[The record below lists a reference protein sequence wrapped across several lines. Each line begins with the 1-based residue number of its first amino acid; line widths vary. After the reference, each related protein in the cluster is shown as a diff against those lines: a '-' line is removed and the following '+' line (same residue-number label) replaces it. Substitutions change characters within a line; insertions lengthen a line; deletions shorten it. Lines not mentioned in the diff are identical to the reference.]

1 MVLTGIC
8 GTVSFII
15 ASSVRALANCIAVL
29 LPGQAFLRIIELM
42 KFDSNNGELELR
54 LEFQNKRL
62 PFGKVIETWQV
73 NLNLTQENTLKLVA
87 TSTTSYPKGSM
98 HKGGGCSFP
107 NEILLLIK
115 ENIPIS
121 DLRTHVCY
129 YHTCRTI
136 AAFYGDESQ
145 QAAFW
150 RKSFLHAGLGYTGL
164 ASSYKDLAFECI
176 ARDGFCSHP
185 DCGGALLDWNARQ
198 VEKAMIATGWDPEGD
213 PWDTHLLDSWA
224 VSLTKSLYHYQ
235 HMILPI
241 HRRTISEHP
250 IVRHSIATFPALNRL
265 NIEYDAEDPIVEEVF
280 RPGGVTVHDV
290 VRVIRKGL
298 DERLAVYDLH
308 GLLLRSFSCL
318 QPTRPTML
326 MSNLSRWA
334 TLRGLWAKCRLDA
347 VESSRV
353 GSQGPIFSLCFSDI
367 SDELYQTEYDE
378 ELRAMIEESAP

>member
-1 MVLTGIC
+1 
-8 GTVSFII
+8 
-15 ASSVRALANCIAVL
+15 
-29 LPGQAFLRIIELM
+29 
-42 KFDSNNGELELR
+42 
-54 LEFQNKRL
+54 
-62 PFGKVIETWQV
+62 
-73 NLNLTQENTLKLVA
+73 
-87 TSTTSYPKGSM
+87 M

-213 PWDTHLLDSWA
+213 PWDTHLLDSWGELDP
-224 VSLTKSLYHYQ
+224 LTLQQQSSYPDVMTNIIFSSVAYKKLIPLSTYDVPFPRDSFLRCHDPNGFR
-235 HMILPI
+235 LPI